1 MGARFPPAALHRHCR
16 HCRDVIVGGD
26 DWDGAIILPEIACGI
41 SGGCGIVFVVVVDL
55 HVVGIIIPL

>member
-1 MGARFPPAALHRHCR
+1 
-16 HCRDVIVGGD
+16 VIVGGD